1 MENNTTTNNATF
13 KSIINDALLLDN
25 TMISVKSDGAVAEVK
40 LEKGLPFKIREQWA
54 TLGDENGPWHL
65 HINIEETKKARF
77 ITETMANGRNSY
89 SIRFFNSKDVLVLRI
104 NFMKMYNQ
112 NDELLK
118 ENLSKYEDLYTRY
131 GGKDI
136 INLKKS
142 DDNHDFAICNY

>member
-40 LEKGLPFKIREQWA
+40 LEKGLPLKIREQWA

-89 SIRFFNSKDVLVLRI
+89 SIRFLNSKDVLVLRI

-118 ENLSKYEDLYTRY
+118 ENLSKYEDLYTKY

-142 DDNHDFAICNY
+142 DDNH

>member
-89 SIRFFNSKDVLVLRI
+89 SIRFLNSKDVLVLRI

-118 ENLSKYEDLYTRY
+118 ENLSKYEDLYTKY

-142 DDNHDFAICNY
+142 DDNH